1 MDPND
6 AAEMGRPGELPKT
19 YSPADIEEKWYS
31 FWMAGH
37 YFHAD
42 PADQRPPYCIVI
54 PPPNVTGALHVGHGL
69 VNTLQDV
76 LIRWAR
82 MQGKATLWVPGT
94 DHAGIATQHVVA
106 ENLRSQGIDPR
117 EIGREAFLE
126 HTWKWKEQYGGRIIG
141 QLKRLGC
148 SCDWDREAFTLD
160 EARQRAV
167 RVAFKRL
174 YDKGL
179 IYRGN
184 YLVNWDPVDR
194 TALSDDEVDY
204 EDEEGHLWHL
214 RYPYEDGSGYA
225 VVATTRPET
234 MLGDTAVAVNP
245 TDERYKHLTGKN
257 VILPLVDRPIP
268 IIADDFVKKDFGTGM
283 VKVTPAHDPNDFN
296 MGLRNN
302 LPQINILTED
312 AKINENGGKY
322 CGLDRYEARE
332 RIVADLKALG
342 LLEKIE
348 KHQHRIGRGYRS
360 KSVVEPR
367 LSLQWFVKIEPLAEM
382 ARKVVREGRV
392 RVIPKSWE
400 NTYFAWMD
408 NVRDWCISRQL
419 WWGHRIPIWY
429 KKDDPD
435 TLICHDGLG
444 LPPEVEANPGAW
456 RQDTDVLDTW
466 FSSSLWPL
474 STLGWPDDAA
484 ELRKFY
490 PTSVLVTGHD
500 ILFFWVARMIMMG
513 VECIDDV
520 PFDDVFLHGLIFG
533 KTYYEKRGGD
543 LEPIRDPARKREL
556 DHLDALPKG
565 IEFKWEKMSKSKGN
579 VIDPLEMIAEY
590 GADAFRLTLTAYA
603 AQGRNIDLDPKRF
616 EGYRNFVNKLWNAA
630 RFVLMTTEEL
640 DPLTAARGVKLEE
653 LEVEDR
659 WILSLLTRVRHG
671 SQESLGNYEFD
682 QYVYNLYHFTWH
694 QYCDWY
700 LEAVKHRLYAKEGD
714 FIQGVSDPLRSRRS
728 ARIVVTHV
736 LETLLRLF
744 QPVIPFVAEEIWQT
758 IRTRLAPKSDQIT
771 LMEVAGEKRLRLHL
785 SSPSLTVAPW
795 PIEKDE
801 ATDSWID
808 VDAEEQIAFL
818 QNLVTAIRNL
828 RAETGIAPSTK
839 IDVFLSTADE
849 RKREWL
855 HSSVRLLRA
864 TVNLDAVGVSAV
876 AGEHP
881 SASVALVDDTTIHVV
896 LPPELIAQEKLR
908 LQKEL
913 ERLDKEIATREK
925 KLSNANYVEK
935 APKDVVDAERG
946 RLDQAR
952 EKVDALRKKLASLG

>member
-1 MDPND
+1 MASPET
-6 AAEMGRPGELPKT
+6 AEAQPPGELPKA
-19 YSPADIEEKWYS
+19 YSPADIEQKWYD
-31 FWMAGH
+31 FWLEGK
-37 YFHAD
+37 YFHIELSD
-42 PADQRPPYCIVI
+42 RRSPYCIVI

-82 MQGKATLWVPGT
+82 MSGLATLWVPGT

-106 ENLRSQGIDPR
+106 EHLRAQKIDPR

-126 HTWKWKEQYGGRIIG
+126 HTWKWKDQYGGRIID

-160 EARQRAV
+160 ETRQRAV

-204 EDEEGHLWHL
+204 EDEEGFLWHL
-214 RYPYEDGSGYA
+214 RYPYEDGSGHA

-245 TDERYKHLTGKN
+245 TDERYKHLVGKF
-257 VILPLVDRPIP
+257 VILPLVDRRIP

-283 VKVTPAHDPNDFN
+283 VKVTPAHDPNDFM

-302 LPQINILTED
+302 LEQINILTED
-312 AKINENGGKY
+312 AKINENGGAY
-322 CGLDRYEARE
+322 CGLGRYEARD
-332 RIVADLKALG
+332 RVVHDMKQLG
-342 LLEKIE
+342 LLERVE
-348 KHQHRIGRGYRS
+348 PHQHRIGRGYRS

-392 RVIPKSWE
+392 RIVPKTWE

-435 TLICHDGLG
+435 ALICHDGLG
-444 LPPEVEANPGAW
+444 VPPEVEKDPNAW

-466 FSSSLWPL
+466 FSSALWPF
-474 STLGWPDDAA
+474 STLGWPQKTP
-484 ELRKFY
+484 ELKKFY
-490 PTSVLVTGHD
+490 PTTVLVTGHD

-513 VECIDDV
+513 MECMDDV

-533 KTYYEKRGGD
+533 KTYYDRKGGD
-543 LEPIRDPARKREL
+543 LVLIRETERKREL
-556 DHLDALPKG
+556 DRVEALPKG
-565 IEFKWEKMSKSKGN
+565 VEFKWEKMSKSKAN
-579 VIDPLEMIAEY
+579 VIDPIEMIEEY

-603 AQGRNIDLDPKRF
+603 AQGRNIDLDLKRF

-640 DPLTAARGVKLEE
+640 DPETAARGVKASD

-659 WILSLLTRVRHG
+659 WILSLLARVRQG
-671 SQESLGNYEFD
+671 AFDALKGYEFD

-700 LEAVKHRLYAKEGD
+700 LEITKHRLYAKDADKFPGIAD
-714 FIQGVSDPLRSRRS
+714 TTRSRKA
-728 ARIVVTHV
+728 ARLVVTFV
-736 LETLLRLF
+736 LDSLLRLF
-744 QPVIPFVAEEIWQT
+744 HPVIPFVTEEIWQT
-758 IRTRLAPKSDQIT
+758 VKERLTPKGDQIT
-771 LMEVAGEKRLRLHL
+771 VPPMSGKRRVLLNL
-785 SSPSLTVAPW
+785 SSPSLSIAPW
-795 PIEKDE
+795 PKEP
-801 ATDSWID
+801 SD
-808 VDAEEQIAFL
+808 VWLDPNAEEQLAYL
-818 QNLVTAIRNL
+818 QNLVTSIRNL
-828 RAETGIAPSTK
+828 RAETGIAPAQKT
-839 IDVFLSTADE
+839 DVFLAVEDDL
-849 RKREWL
+849 KRDWL
-855 HSSVRLLRA
+855 ESSERLLRA
-864 TVNLDAVGVSAV
+864 TVNLGSLGVSAKT
-876 AGEHP
+876 GDHP
-881 SASVALVDDTTIHVV
+881 SASVAIIEETTIHVL
-896 LPPELIAQEKLR
+896 LPPELVAQEKLR
-908 LQKEL
+908 LQKEI
-913 ERLDKEIATREK
+913 ERLESEIPGRER
-925 KLSNANYVEK
+925 KLANTNFVER
-935 APKDVVDAERG
+935 APANVVEAERQ
-946 RLDQAR
+946 RLEQA
-952 EKVDALRKKLASLG
+952 KDTLKALRKKLTALG